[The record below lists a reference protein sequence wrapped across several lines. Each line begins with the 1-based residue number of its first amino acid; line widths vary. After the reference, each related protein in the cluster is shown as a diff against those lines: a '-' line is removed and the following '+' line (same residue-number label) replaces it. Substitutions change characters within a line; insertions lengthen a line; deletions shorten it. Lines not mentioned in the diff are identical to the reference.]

1 MMLHSVTGLLCEGL
15 VEKICK
21 FIQNPPGV
29 VEAVQYWVRNLQLRP
44 KFLDAQNFQ
53 FLYLWPKY
61 GVRILAH

>member
-44 KFLDAQNFQ
+44 KFWMRKIFNF
-53 FLYLWPKY
+53 LPC
-61 GVRILAH
+61 GPNTG